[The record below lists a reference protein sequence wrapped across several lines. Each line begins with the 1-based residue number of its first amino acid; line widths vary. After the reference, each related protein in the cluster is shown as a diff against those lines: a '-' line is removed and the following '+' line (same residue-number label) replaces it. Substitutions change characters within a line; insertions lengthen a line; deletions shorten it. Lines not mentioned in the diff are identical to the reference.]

1 MIYRSRRRME
11 GGTPMRHR
19 GTTERTLPVSSTVDP
34 PERKLRKSSNNFN
47 KRRHGVCFETPP
59 LLCPN
64 LSDDAPT
71 EPIITAVNN
80 HGHGEGITEVP
91 RIIAFVVDIDDDLAV
106 RFRTCNPESNLI
118 SYGDTPDFTV
128 PEFDDDFESVLSY
141 DCEDENM
148 TDQAG
153 AFIDVLR

>member
-1 MIYRSRRRME
+1 MVGE
-11 GGTPMRHR
+11 TPMRHR
-19 GTTERTLPVSSTVDP
+19 GSKERTLPVSSMVDP
-34 PERKLRKSSNNFN
+34 PKRKTTESSNNFN
-47 KRRHGVCFETPP
+47 QRRHGVYFETPP

-64 LSDDAPT
+64 LSDDAPA
-71 EPIITAVNN
+71 EPIITDVNN

-106 RFRTCNPESNLI
+106 RFRKCNPESGLI
-118 SYGDTPDFTV
+118 SYGDTTDFTV

-141 DCEDENM
+141 DREDENI

-153 AFIDVLR
+153 AFIDSSM